1 MQQNS
6 SPKLT
11 PLMQQ
16 YWEIKSAHN
25 DKIVLFRMGD
35 FFEMFHRDAELA
47 APILGIALT
56 SRNKK
61 AADETP
67 MCGVP
72 HHAIGPQINKL
83 LAAGHKVA
91 ICDQLEDP
99 KQAKGIVK
107 RGVTRILSPGVVYDP
122 DTLDSLTPNYLASF
136 DDEVVAFLDVS
147 SGEAFYYSVRE
158 WPEAAKLFK
167 VLRPVEL
174 VFGEGALTSEKQ
186 SDLSDLDCLKTEFAI
201 VKEKLEHLPANL
213 PQPCLRLLAYS
224 TYLQG
229 ADTLKV
235 ISDFEKRE
243 LLNRLEVSPTVIRH
257 LEIFET
263 TKGEARGSL
272 FTSINRCKSS
282 AGARLLKQWLSFPLA
297 QKTAIETRLNHVQFY
312 FEQKQLLEQ
321 IRAKLGSLGDIERR
335 LGKIAN
341 PSCHPRD
348 LIALADSLQ
357 TGVEASLLA
366 KHKNWSQPALE
377 KSISLSQ
384 KILQTIVEEPP
395 AQIKNGGII
404 RAGTDGTLDE
414 LIDLSTNSQT
424 KVLELEAREKELTG
438 ISSLKIRFNSIFGY
452 YIEITHTH
460 KSKVPT
466 DRYERKQTLA
476 NAERYTT
483 PELSEIEQK
492 VLTAQA
498 RRVELELAIFEDMR
512 REIQGSAL
520 QLLTLAREWAE
531 LDVLT
536 SYAWIAIEQNYVRPQ
551 FNEMGDLRV
560 EGSRHPVV
568 EQSLKLPFV
577 ANSLNLPAHHCLLL
591 TGPNMAGKSTLMR
604 QVAITSLMAQSGGFV
619 PAVHAV
625 LPIFDRFFTRIGA
638 SDFLSEGLS
647 TFMVEMQ
654 ETAEMLHH
662 ATARSLVILDEVGRG
677 TSTYDGMSLAQAI
690 LEHLLSSTKAMV
702 LFATHYHELTTLVQQ
717 FPQVHNAHMAIHERN
732 GQITFLH
739 SLVAGAAN
747 KSYGI
752 HVANL
757 AGIPKQ
763 VTSRAQSIL
772 KNLEKKSQSVTDR
785 AASGQM
791 GLFELAPEKEIE
803 FVENPESAKIRSEIS
818 ELNLTQMTPLAAL
831 NWIAKWQEEVKS
843 SQQ

>member
-1 MQQNS
+1 MQPASTQ
-6 SPKLT
+6 KLT

-25 DKIVLFRMGD
+25 DKVVLFRMGD
-35 FFEMFHRDAELA
+35 FFEMFHRDAEIA

-56 SRNKK
+56 SRDKK
-61 AADETP
+61 AEVQTP

-72 HHAIGPQINKL
+72 HHSIGPQINKL
-83 LAAGHKVA
+83 LAAGHRVA

-99 KQAKGIVK
+99 KLAKGLVK
-107 RGVTRILSPGVVYDP
+107 RGVNRILTPGVVYDP

-136 DDEVVAFLDVS
+136 DNRTVAFLDVS
-147 SGEAFYYSVRE
+147 SGEAFYYNVRE
-158 WPEAAKLFK
+158 WTEALKLMK
-167 VLRPVEL
+167 VLRPVEI
-174 VFGEGALTSEKQ
+174 VFNPEFTSPEQQ
-186 SDLSDLDCLKTEFAI
+186 SDFAQIGCLTTEF
-201 VKEKLEHLPANL
+201 NQL
-213 PQPCLRLLAYS
+213 PQAGSQQPQACLLLLGYAS
-224 TYLQG
+224 HLQG
-229 ADTLKV
+229 EASLTV
-235 ISDFEKRE
+235 IPIFERRE
-243 LLNRLEVSPTVIRH
+243 LLNRLEISPTVIRH

-272 FTSINRCKSS
+272 FYSVNRCKSS

-297 QKTAIETRLNHVQFY
+297 QKDAIEDRLNHVQFY
-312 FEQKQLLEQ
+312 FEQSQLLEQ
-321 IRAKLGSLGDIERR
+321 IRQRLGALGDIERR

-348 LIALADSLQ
+348 LIALADSLA
-357 TGVEASLLA
+357 TGVEASSLA
-366 KHKNWSQPALE
+366 KHKNWSKSSLE
-377 KSISLSQ
+377 KALKISDQ
-384 KILQTIVEEPP
+384 ILQTIVDEPP

-404 RAGTDGTLDE
+404 RNGTDGTLDE
-414 LIDLSTNSQT
+414 LVELSTNSQT

-438 ISSLKIRFNSIFGY
+438 ISSLKVRFNSVFGY

-460 KSKVPT
+460 KSKVPV

-498 RRVELELAIFEDMR
+498 RRVELELAIFEDLR
-512 REIQGSAL
+512 RQIQASAIE
-520 QLLTLAREWAE
+520 LLGLAREWAE

-536 SYAWIAIEQNYVRPQ
+536 AFAWTAIEQNYTRPR
-551 FNEMGDLRV
+551 FNDIGDLKV

-568 EQSLKLPFV
+568 EQSLKIPFV
-577 ANSLNLPAHHCLLL
+577 ANTVDISAHSCLLL

-604 QVAITSLMAQSGGFV
+604 QVAITALMAQAGSFV
-619 PAVHAV
+619 PALRAD
-625 LPIFDRFFTRIGA
+625 LPIYDRFFTRIGA

-654 ETAEMLHH
+654 ETAEMLHN
-662 ATARSLVILDEVGRG
+662 ASARSLVILDEVGRG

-717 FPQVHNAHMAIHERN
+717 FPQVQNAHMAIHEKN

-763 VTSRAQSIL
+763 VTARAQSIL
-772 KNLEKKSQSVTDR
+772 KSLEKKSQSVVGDVSST
-785 AASGQM
+785 QL
-791 GLFELAPEKEIE
+791 GLFDSSPAPQVEFIEDPEVAKLKEELATI
-803 FVENPESAKIRSEIS
+803 NLSE
-818 ELNLTQMTPLAAL
+818 TTPLAAL
-831 NWIAKWQEEVKS
+831 NLI
-843 SQQ
+843 SQWKEQLKG

>member
-1 MQQNS
+1 
-6 SPKLT
+6 
-11 PLMQQ
+11 MQQ

-25 DKIVLFRMGD
+25 DKVVLFRMGD
-35 FFEMFHRDAELA
+35 FFEMFHRDAEIA

-56 SRNKK
+56 SRDKK
-61 AADETP
+61 AEVQTP

-72 HHAIGPQINKL
+72 HHSIGPQINKL
-83 LAAGHKVA
+83 LAAGHRVA

-99 KQAKGIVK
+99 KLAKGLVK
-107 RGVTRILSPGVVYDP
+107 RGVNRILTPGVVYDP
-122 DTLDSLTPNYLASF
+122 DTLDSLTPNYLASI
-136 DDEVVAFLDVS
+136 DNRAVAFLDVS
-147 SGEAFYYSVRE
+147 SGEAFYYEVRE
-158 WPEAAKLFK
+158 WSEALKLIK

-174 VFGEGALTSEKQ
+174 VTSREFISPEQ
-186 SDLSDLDCLKTEFAI
+186 NSDLSQLGCLITEF
-201 VKEKLEHLPANL
+201 NQL
-213 PQPCLRLLAYS
+213 PQAVSEQPKACSLLLNYA
-224 TYLQG
+224 THLQG
-229 ADTLKV
+229 ANSLSV
-235 ISDFEKRE
+235 IPAFEKRD
-243 LLNRLEVSPTVIRH
+243 LLNRLELSPTVIRH

-272 FTSINRCKSS
+272 FYSINRCKSS

-297 QKTAIETRLNHVQFY
+297 QKQAIETRLNHVQFY
-312 FEQKQLLEQ
+312 FEQSSVLET
-321 IRAKLGSLGDIERR
+321 IRQKLGALGDIERR
-335 LGKIAN
+335 LGKTAN

-357 TGVEASLLA
+357 TGVEASMLA
-366 KHKNWSQPALE
+366 KHKSWSKPALE
-377 KSISLSQ
+377 KALKISGQ
-384 KILQTIVEEPP
+384 ILQTIVDEPP

-404 RAGTDGTLDE
+404 RTGTDGTLDE
-414 LIDLSTNSQT
+414 LIELSTNSQS

-438 ISSLKIRFNSIFGY
+438 ISSLKVRFNSVFGY

-498 RRVELELAIFEDMR
+498 RRVELELAVFEDLR
-512 REIQGSAL
+512 RQIQTSAL
-520 QLLTLAREWAE
+520 ELLTLAREWAE

-536 SYAWIAIEQNYVRPQ
+536 SFAWIAIEQNYVRPA
-551 FNEMGDLRV
+551 FNEVGDLEL

-568 EQSLKLPFV
+568 EQSLKAPFV
-577 ANSLNLPAHHCLLL
+577 ANSLDLKAHNCLLL

-604 QVAITSLMAQSGGFV
+604 QVAITSLLAQAGGFV
-619 PAVHAV
+619 PALRAD
-625 LPIFDRFFTRIGA
+625 LPIYDRFFTRIGA

-654 ETAEMLHH
+654 ETAEMLHN
-662 ATARSLVILDEVGRG
+662 ASARSLVILDEVGRG

-717 FPQVHNAHMAIHERN
+717 FPQVQNAHMAIHEKS

-763 VTSRAQSIL
+763 VTARAQSIL
-772 KNLEKKSQSVTDR
+772 KSLEKKSQSIVGEAESNQLGFFETSAVAPIEFTGDPEM
-785 AASGQM
+785 ALLKS
-791 GLFELAPEKEIE
+791 ELAG
-803 FVENPESAKIRSEIS
+803 
-818 ELNLTQMTPLAAL
+818 LNLTQITPLAAL
-831 NWIAKWQEEVKS
+831 NLIAKWQEQV
-843 SQQ
+843 QD

>member
-1 MQQNS
+1 
-6 SPKLT
+6 
-11 PLMQQ
+11 MQQ
-16 YWEIKSAHN
+16 YWEIKAAHN
-25 DKIVLFRMGD
+25 DKVVLFRMGD
-35 FFEMFHRDAELA
+35 FFEMFHRDAEIA

-56 SRNKK
+56 SRDKK
-61 AADETP
+61 AEVQTP

-72 HHAIGPQINKL
+72 HHSIGPQINKL
-83 LAAGHKVA
+83 LAAGYRVA

-99 KQAKGIVK
+99 KLAKGLVK
-107 RGVTRILSPGVVYDP
+107 RGVNRILTPGVVYDP

-136 DDEVVAFLDVS
+136 DKEVVAFLDVS
-147 SGEAFYYSVRE
+147 SGEAFYYNVRE
-158 WPEAAKLFK
+158 WSEALKLIK
-167 VLRPVEL
+167 ILRPAEIVLDPESTSAENKSEL
-174 VFGEGALTSEKQ
+174 AQVGSLM
-186 SDLSDLDCLKTEFAI
+186 TEFA
-201 VKEKLEHLPANL
+201 NQL
-213 PQPCLRLLAYS
+213 PQAVSEQPKACSLLLSYTAH
-224 TYLQG
+224 LQG
-229 ADTLKV
+229 AASLALMP
-235 ISDFEKRE
+235 IFEKRD
-243 LLNRLEVSPTVIRH
+243 LLNRLEISPTVIRH
-257 LEIFET
+257 LEVFET

-272 FTSINRCKSS
+272 FHSINRCKSS

-297 QKTAIETRLNHVQFY
+297 QKQAIENRLDHVQFY
-312 FEQKQLLEQ
+312 FEQSPLLEQ
-321 IRAKLGSLGDIERR
+321 IRQKLGALGDIERR

-348 LIALADSLQ
+348 LIALAESLQ
-357 TGVEASLLA
+357 TGVAASVLA
-366 KHKNWSQPALE
+366 KHKNWSKPALE
-377 KSISLSQ
+377 KALKIASQ
-384 KILQTIVEEPP
+384 ILQTIVDEPP
-395 AQIKNGGII
+395 SQIKNGAII
-404 RAGTDGTLDE
+404 RSGTDGTLDE

-438 ISSLKIRFNSIFGY
+438 ISSLKVRFNSVFGY

-498 RRVELELAIFEDMR
+498 RRVELELAIFEDLR
-512 REIQGSAL
+512 RQIQSSAL
-520 QLLTLAREWAE
+520 ELLTLAREWAE

-536 SYAWIAIEQNYVRPQ
+536 SFAWIAIEQNYSRPS
-551 FNEMGDLRV
+551 FNDVGNLRL

-568 EQSLKLPFV
+568 EQSLKIPFV
-577 ANSLNLPAHHCLLL
+577 ANSLELKAHHCLLL

-604 QVAITSLMAQSGGFV
+604 QVAITSLMAQAGGFV
-619 PAVHAV
+619 PALRAD
-625 LPIFDRFFTRIGA
+625 LPIYDRFFTRIGA

-654 ETAEMLHH
+654 ETAEMLHN
-662 ATARSLVILDEVGRG
+662 ASARSLVILDEVGRG

-690 LEHLLSSTKAMV
+690 LEHLLGSTQAMV

-717 FPQVHNAHMAIHERN
+717 FPQVHNAHMAIHEKS

-739 SLVAGAAN
+739 SLVPGAAN

-763 VTSRAQSIL
+763 VTARAQTIL
-772 KNLEKKSQSVTDR
+772 KSLEKKSQSVVGDSL
-785 AASGQM
+785 SGQL
-791 GLFELAPEKEIE
+791 GLFESSAIAPMVEDPAISLFKDEI
-803 FVENPESAKIRSEIS
+803 NS
-818 ELNLTQMTPLAAL
+818 LNLSQMTPLAAL
-831 NWIAKWQEEVKS
+831 NLIANWKDRLLPNLKESGQKS
-843 SQQ
+843 QD